1 VSPSSASGVS
11 HPRTRPV
18 CDRVIPYLFILPFL
32 ISFVAL
38 FLGPALYALVLS
50 FFRYAGYGKATWVG
64 LNNYAVMLDYDV
76 FWIEMRNVVFYWI
89 AHAIPMVILAFGLAV
104 LVNSRLVTR
113 KNFFKPIIFIPQ
125 VVASVAA
132 ALLFQ
137 NFFGTKYG
145 ILNNL
150 LGTQIP
156 WLTDMDLARWAVV
169 IVLVWR
175 GTGYWF
181 VICLAGL
188 TTISTEIMEAAVV
201 DGASAWQRLTRITIP
216 LMRKTFLFI
225 FVVDAIVTL
234 RLFAEP
240 NVLAGKPGTLAP
252 VEMAPVINLVV
263 ENVRN
268 AQFGLAAATGWL
280 LFIAIAVVS
289 WLQFR
294 IFRVRG
300 EER

>member
-1 VSPSSASGVS
+1 LEVSVSPSSASGVS

-18 CDRVIPYLFILPFL
+18 RDRVIPYLFILPFL

-104 LVNSRLVTR
+104 L
-113 KNFFKPIIFIPQ
+113 NFFKPIVFIPQ

-188 TTISTEIMEAAVV
+188 TTISAEIMEAAVV

-280 LFIAIAVVS
+280 LFIAIAAVS

-294 IFRVRG
+294 IFRAKEG
-300 EER
+300 G